1 MPKKKAKRKLDKKH
15 KKASAVPTAMRITA
29 GRRAL
34 INELAGLLAEIAPAT
49 SRGKSSFCVQN
60 IANAKKHQ
68 KLWND
73 KPNKKK
79 SIAHYLE
86 GVFRKYP
93 STPKKVVLEIVAGGV
108 VWKAKKGVAVNREH
122 LDAIADVLSKLSI
135 SATKELARITLPD
148 PSKVAPPPLDLQS
161 TADRLE
167 LHSALKDDCLTMFK
181 AGHLNEAVR
190 KALERFEKR
199 IQDLTGDH
207 EIGKSLMA
215 KAFNLRSGLIR
226 INDGTQPNDD
236 SEQEGFMHLTMGA
249 MAGMRN
255 LYSHGDVS
263 TIAPMDAFER
273 LAFVSLLFK
282 RVDQAIDDAAATLAG
297 EDE

>member
-1 MPKKKAKRKLDKKH
+1 MPKKKAKRRVLKKRN
-15 KKASAVPTAMRITA
+15 KAPVVATAMRITA

-68 KLWND
+68 KLWKD

-79 SIAHYLE
+79 AIAHYLE

-93 STPKKVVLEIVAGGV
+93 NTPKKVVLEIVARGV
-108 VWKAKKGVAVNREH
+108 VWKASKGVAVKRDDLN
-122 LDAIADVLSKLSI
+122 AIGDVLSQLGVN
-135 SATKELARITLPD
+135 ATKELARITLPD
-148 PSKVAPPPLDLQS
+148 PSKVAPPPLDLQG

-167 LHSALKDDCLTMFK
+167 LHPALKDDCLTMFK

-199 IQDLTGDH
+199 IQDLTGEHD
-207 EIGKSLMA
+207 IGKTLMA
-215 KAFNLRSGLIR
+215 KAFNLQTGTVR
-226 INDGTQPNDD
+226 INAGTGGNDD

-255 LYSHGDVS
+255 LYSHGDVA
-263 TIAPMDAFER
+263 TITPMDAFER

-282 RVDQAIDDAAATLAG
+282 RVDQAIEDTTTSSDR